1 MDARNWT
8 EVTEFLLLG
17 LSSHPEMQPII
28 FGVILSMYLVAVTG
42 NTMLIIVACTD
53 PKLQAPMY
61 FLLSQ
66 LSFIDILLTT
76 IIVPQMLAHTVTGFQ
91 TIPFKNCI
99 TQLFFFMAIG
109 SMEGHL
115 LAAMAY
121 DRYVAICKPLHY
133 SAIVTRSLCLRI
145 TLTSWVVVSLNS
157 LLYSVL
163 VAQLTFCGK
172 QVTHFFCDIT
182 PLLKLSCTRPVV
194 NEMLIFTEG
203 AAIVISPFF
212 FILVSYVQI
221 GAAIARLHSATAL
234 QKAMSTCSSHILVVL
249 LLYGSV
255 IRMYLRPTSSYN
267 LDQDRQVAI
276 FYTVVTPML
285 NPMIYSLRN
294 QEVKNALWRIWKK
307 IQYVCASRHFQPAL
321 QSRETQHQ
329 IS

>member
-1 MDARNWT
+1 MDTRNWT

-17 LSSHPEMQPII
+17 LSSRPEMQPII
-28 FGVILSMYLVAVTG
+28 FGVILSMYLIAVTG
-42 NTMLIIVACTD
+42 NTMLIIVARTD

-66 LSFIDILLTT
+66 LSLVDILLTT
-76 IIVPQMLAHTVTGFQ
+76 IIVPQMLVHTMTGIQ
-91 TIPFKNCI
+91 TISFKNCI

-121 DRYVAICKPLHY
+121 DRYVAICKPLHH
-133 SAIVTRSLCLRI
+133 STIVTRSLCLRI
-145 TLTSWVVVSLNS
+145 TSTSFVVVSLNS

-163 VAQLTFCGK
+163 AARLTFCGN
-172 QVTHFFCDIT
+172 QITHFFCDIT

-203 AAIVISPFF
+203 AAIILSPFF
-212 FILVSYVQI
+212 FILASYVRI
-221 GAAIARLHSATAL
+221 GIAVARLHSAAAL
-234 QKAMSTCSSHILVVL
+234 KKAISTCSSHILVVL
-249 LLYGSV
+249 LLYGSL
-255 IRMYLRPTSSYN
+255 IRMYQRPSSSYD

-294 QEVKNALWRIWKK
+294 QEVKDALCRLWKK
-307 IQYVCASRHFQPAL
+307 IRNICEFQPAP
-321 QSRETQHQ
+321 QSRVT
-329 IS
+329 